1 MSSLSK
7 LSRIIVWT
15 LNFVKGVTHPKNV
28 YDGVLQGE
36 VDRLKVEG
44 TMNVKNLLQ
53 CHARLRIAVNE
64 DLQICR
70 PGEVRG
76 R

>member
-1 MSSLSK
+1 MGSLSK
-7 LSRIIVWT
+7 LSRIIIWT
-15 LNFVKGVTHPKNV
+15 PNFVKGVTHKNV

>member
-1 MSSLSK
+1 M
-7 LSRIIVWT
+7 
-15 LNFVKGVTHPKNV
+15 GVARCC
-28 YDGVLQGE
+28 GRLFIGMFQGE
-36 VDRLKVEG
+36 IDRLKVEG

-53 CHARLRIAVNE
+53 CDATLRIAVNE

-76 R
+76 GEERLVFDF